1 MDKKLWVCGAAG
13 MLGSHF
19 VRTLTSRNIPYIA
32 TDRNDVDITQLT
44 AVSEFMR
51 TNRISHIINCAAYTD
66 VDGAEAD
73 LKAAYVINAMG
84 PHNLAIAAR
93 RHQARLIHISTDFV
107 FDGRS
112 KGIPYDEEHRCSPV
126 GAYGASKM
134 AGEMK
139 VLDEFPEA
147 CIIRTSWLFGFPGK
161 NFVNTMLRLM
171 QEKETL
177 RVVSDQKA
185 RPTYCQ
191 DLVEAA
197 LDIMDEEGVFH
208 FANSEETSRHQ
219 FALAIQQQAQKL
231 GYPLV
236 TQRIDP
242 ISTSEYVT
250 AAERPAYS
258 SLCTLKIESLL
269 GRSPRPWQEA
279 LDEYLTQHKQNSP
292 N

>member
-1 MDKKLWVCGAAG
+1 MNKKLWVCGAAG

-32 TDRNDVDITQLT
+32 TDRNAVDITQSN

-51 TNRISHIINCAAYTD
+51 ANKITHIINCAAYTN
-66 VDGAEAD
+66 VDAAEAD
-73 LKAAYVINAMG
+73 LKAAYVTNAMG

-93 RHQARLIHISTDFV
+93 RHQARLIHISTDYV

-112 KGIPYDEEHRCSPV
+112 KGTPYNEEHRCSPI

-147 CIIRTSWLFGFPGK
+147 CIIRTSWLFGFPGR
-161 NFVNTMLRLM
+161 NFVDTMLRLM
-171 QEKETL
+171 HEKETL
-177 RVVSDQKA
+177 RVVSDQKG

-191 DLVEAA
+191 DLVEGV
-197 LDIMDEEGVFH
+197 LDMLEEEGVFH
-208 FANSEETSRHQ
+208 FANSQETSWHQ

-231 GYPLV
+231 GYAL
-236 TQRIDP
+236 TTKQIDP
-242 ISTSEYVT
+242 IPTSEYIT
-250 AAERPAYS
+250 AAARPMYS
-258 SLCTLKIESLL
+258 TLCTQKIESAL
-269 GRSPRPWQEA
+269 GRTPRPWQDA
-279 LDEYLTQHKQNSP
+279 LNDYLVQHKQSCP
-292 N
+292 T